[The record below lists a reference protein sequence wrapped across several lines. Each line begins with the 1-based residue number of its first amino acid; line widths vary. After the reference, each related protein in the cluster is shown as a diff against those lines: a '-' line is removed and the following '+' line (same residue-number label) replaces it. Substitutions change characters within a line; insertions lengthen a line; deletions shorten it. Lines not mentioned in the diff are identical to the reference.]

1 MIVEQYSDDSLV
13 LKKNYDIKSE
23 NKVNLFFK

>member
-23 NKVNLFFK
+23 NKVNLFF